1 MSEIVKLLSQKK
13 PFLFSGGVS
22 EEQIHEAESKL
33 EVKFAKEYTEYL
45 LAFGTA
51 SYYGHELTGICD
63 KNSSINVVDV
73 TLEERNFF
81 ANIPKE
87 WYVIEQTHMDGIV
100 IWQDREG
107 YIYKATPQKIVLIHN
122 SLKEY
127 VEIA

>member
-13 PFLFSGGVS
+13 PFLFSGAVN
-22 EEQIHEAESKL
+22 EEEIQEAESKL
-33 EVKFAKEYTEYL
+33 GIKFAKEYREYL
-45 LAFGTA
+45 AVFGTA

-63 KNSSINVVDV
+63 KNVALNVVDV

-81 ANIPKE
+81 SNIPRD

-107 YIYKATPQKIVLIHN
+107 FIYKAMPGKITLIHN
-122 SLKEY
+122 SLEEY
-127 VEIA
+127 VGSE